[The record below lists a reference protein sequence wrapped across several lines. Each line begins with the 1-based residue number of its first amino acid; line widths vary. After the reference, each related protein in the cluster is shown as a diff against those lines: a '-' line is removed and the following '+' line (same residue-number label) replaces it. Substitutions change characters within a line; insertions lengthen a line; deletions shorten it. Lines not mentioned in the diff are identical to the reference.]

1 MVEFGFAILVGSE
14 DAIVDEPEL
23 AEFRVDINAGH
34 NPDAAN
40 HCPMPRITEW
50 VLPLHCRRTSWM
62 EREWFLS
69 ATVSS

>member
-14 DAIVDEPEL
+14 DAIVDESEL

-40 HCPMPRITEW
+40 H
-50 VLPLHCRRTSWM
+50 
-62 EREWFLS
+62 
-69 ATVSS
+69 